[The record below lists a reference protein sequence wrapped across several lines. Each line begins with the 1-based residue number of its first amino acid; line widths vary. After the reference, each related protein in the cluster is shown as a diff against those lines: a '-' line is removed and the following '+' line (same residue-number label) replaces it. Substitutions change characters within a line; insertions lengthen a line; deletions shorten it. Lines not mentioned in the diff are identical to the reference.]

1 MSAWQTKHNHK
12 TSRALNLIVIIEN
25 SAPSVRH
32 YSFSIPAERSQ
43 SAYMGTRSHQ
53 SSHYVP
59 AGTAVISLSAVY
71 FTASVPGICLSV
83 YVTCM

>member
-32 YSFSIPAERSQ
+32 HSSSIPAERSQ
-43 SAYMGTRSHQ
+43 SAYMRTRSHQ
-53 SSHYVP
+53 SSHMYQQ
-59 AGTAVISLSAVY
+59 GLQLSQYQLYILLLQYMPVC
-71 FTASVPGICLSV
+71 I
-83 YVTCM
+83 